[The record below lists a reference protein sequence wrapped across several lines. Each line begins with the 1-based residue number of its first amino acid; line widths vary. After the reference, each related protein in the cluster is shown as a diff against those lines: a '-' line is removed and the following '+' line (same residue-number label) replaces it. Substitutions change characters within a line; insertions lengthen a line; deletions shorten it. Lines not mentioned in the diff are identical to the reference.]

1 MQGTPCSRSRN
12 KTLTELQQANHHN
25 TDYSRERGGA
35 PLHSCSR
42 GRGALWSP
50 NTQTRGT
57 LWPRL
62 GAGSNCRKLFFIDSF
77 TSMMA
82 AMLPAAQCWQSSVQ
96 RLVETQADLPGE
108 VLHPSRP
115 HSGCSDN
122 PSDPPSSAASRK
134 RNGRHV
140 RSCLNHLNGSV
151 RWHAYMPSS
160 CSLQ

>member
-57 LWPRL
+57 LWGTQHLQAADWHDHKPR
-62 GAGSNCRKLFFIDSF
+62 
-77 TSMMA
+77 
-82 AMLPAAQCWQSSVQ
+82 
-96 RLVETQADLPGE
+96 
-108 VLHPSRP
+108 
-115 HSGCSDN
+115 
-122 PSDPPSSAASRK
+122 
-134 RNGRHV
+134 
-140 RSCLNHLNGSV
+140 
-151 RWHAYMPSS
+151 
-160 CSLQ
+160 